1 MRFFD
6 ASLKNEVCK
15 SGIVSFEL
23 AKDLNMSKSILNSWD
38 LNARTHAGLSLGFD
52 FLFLLVYASFI
63 ALLIYNVNHALWK
76 NKKFYKF
83 GKAFMLL
90 IFIAAFSDI
99 IENIALIAL
108 LRGDL
113 IQTWSSMA
121 YYSAMVKFLLIAIC
135 ILYLL
140 WSWMILLFKPKKAI

>member
-1 MRFFD
+1 
-6 ASLKNEVCK
+6 
-15 SGIVSFEL
+15 
-23 AKDLNMSKSILNSWD
+23 
-38 LNARTHAGLSLGFD
+38 
-52 FLFLLVYASFI
+52 
-63 ALLIYNVNHALWK
+63 
-76 NKKFYKF
+76 
-83 GKAFMLL
+83 MLL